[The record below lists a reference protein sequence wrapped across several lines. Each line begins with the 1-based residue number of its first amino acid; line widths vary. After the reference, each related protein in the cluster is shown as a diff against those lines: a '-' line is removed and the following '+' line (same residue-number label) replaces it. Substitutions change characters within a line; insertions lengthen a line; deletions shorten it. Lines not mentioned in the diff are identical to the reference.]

1 MLPPTVTN
9 PDAMNSLRS
18 MRRSL
23 RAAVLLL
30 PGLVG
35 CGAEEA
41 APGPRVLD
49 VEGFGFKAGRCD
61 MAFRLKLEGKP
72 LQSFTQQIPG
82 TDVKFEMIAIPGGSF
97 CLGSPDDEPGRGDDE
112 GPQRSVSV
120 DSFWI
125 GKHEVRWDEYDIWSQ
140 ERDAGDPRVDG
151 VARPTPPYTD
161 MTFGMGREGF
171 PAVCMTQHAAATYC
185 EWLSR
190 KTGRKYRLPTEAEW
204 EWACRAGS
212 REAYSCNADELAEHA
227 WFLDNSERRY
237 HEVGTKKPNAWG
249 IHDMHGNVAEWT
261 CEQYVADRYA
271 QPLDATSDRP
281 PLIPITKEYPI
292 AVRGGSFLDGA
303 QALRSAARRASH
315 RDWKQRDPQIPKS
328 IWYMT
333 DAQFVGFRVVCI
345 PE

>member
-1 MLPPTVTN
+1 M
-9 PDAMNSLRS
+9 
-18 MRRSL
+18 
-23 RAAVLLL
+23 LL

-35 CGAEEA
+35 CGGEEA
-41 APGPRVLD
+41 APGPPPTVKVFERGASSV
-49 VEGFGFKAGRCD
+49 VA
-61 MAFRLKLEGKP
+61 AP

-82 TDVKFEMIAIPGGSF
+82 TDVRFDMIAVPGGTYF
-97 CLGSPDDEPGRGDDE
+97 FGSPDDERGRGDDE
-112 GPQRSVSV
+112 GPRRQVRL
-120 DSFWI
+120 DPFWI

-140 ERDAGDPRVDG
+140 ERDTGDPRVDG

-212 REAYSCNADELAEHA
+212 TAPYSCNPDELAEHA

-261 CEQYVADRYA
+261 CEQYVADRHALPLPDPDLRMDYA
-271 QPLDATSDRP
+271 
-281 PLIPITKEYPI
+281 PLIPVTKEYPI

>member
-1 MLPPTVTN
+1 M
-9 PDAMNSLRS
+9 
-18 MRRSL
+18 
-23 RAAVLLL
+23 LL
-30 PGLVG
+30 PVLAG
-35 CGAEEA
+35 CGKEEA
-41 APGPRVLD
+41 APGPPVIVLEPD
-49 VEGFGFKAGRCD
+49 PRASGILATS
-61 MAFRLKLEGKP
+61 

-82 TDVKFEMIAIPGGSF
+82 TDVTIEMIALPGGTF
-97 CLGSPDDEPGRGDDE
+97 WFGSPDDEPGRGDDE
-112 GPQRSVSV
+112 GPPRRIRL
-120 DSFWI
+120 DPFWI

-212 REAYSCNADELAEHA
+212 TAAYSCERNELAEHA

-261 CEQYVADRYA
+261 CEQYVADRHALPLSTPNLRADYA
-271 QPLDATSDRP
+271 
-281 PLIPITKEYPI
+281 PLIPVTKEYPI